1 MRRDAWQA
9 LADPT
14 RRRIIEVLSE
24 RPLSINEIAE
34 HFEIS
39 RPAMSKQIKILQ
51 ESDLLRINSSGR
63 ERVCALSLE
72 PLKVVQ
78 EWVKQYETFWL
89 SKLDN
94 LQDYLDAN
102 QED

>member
-39 RPAMSKQIKILQ
+39 RPAISKQVKILQ
-51 ESDLLRINSSGR
+51 ESDLVHINSSGR
-63 ERVCALSLE
+63 ERVCTLSLE
-72 PLKVVQ
+72 PLKIVQ
-78 EWVKQYETFWL
+78 DWVKQYEAFWL
-89 SKLDN
+89 LKLDS

>member
-39 RPAMSKQIKILQ
+39 RPAISKQIKILQ
-51 ESDLLRINSSGR
+51 ESDILRINSSGR